1 MINLLCT
8 VINLISYLLFRNIP
22 LGMPFGGGEWEG
34 RVGFGMMRNR
44 TFPLTYEGN
53 GITGKIWLSVE
64 PISFIVSFI
73 VVFIITIIIIRAISK
88 KKGREI

>member
-1 MINLLCT
+1 MW
-8 VINLISYLLFRNIP
+8 
-22 LGMPFGGGEWEG
+22 GGEWEG

-44 TFPLTYEGN
+44 TFPLINVGSD
-53 GITGKIWLSVE
+53 ITGKIWLSVE

-73 VVFIITIIIIRAISK
+73 VVFIITLIIIRAISK